1 MAHSWDQECF
11 YNYIIFYSKI
21 VFYCY
26 FSEFF
31 RKTIIVSMI
40 EEKSKNPEEKVLLTI
55 GDDDIKE
62 ENFEPAEPNEVK
74 II

>member
-1 MAHSWDQECF
+1 
-11 YNYIIFYSKI
+11 
-21 VFYCY
+21 
-26 FSEFF
+26 
-31 RKTIIVSMI
+31 MI

-62 ENFEPAEPNEVK
+62 ENFQAEEPKELK

>member
-1 MAHSWDQECF
+1 
-11 YNYIIFYSKI
+11 
-21 VFYCY
+21 
-26 FSEFF
+26 
-31 RKTIIVSMI
+31 MI